1 MSDSNPPAEPN
12 RNRKR
17 KSDST
22 SDTPS
27 SSSRPPQPEPIS
39 SGSSS
44 QSSSSITVENVILT
58 LSTPHEK
65 KDLNANNIAEKV
77 LTFTEEYGEKVAASI
92 GKTWLLVRMEMR
104 HRIGNPDSC
113 EKTWEIA
120 QMMYLR
126 LFNWFKYYEDSQDK
140 EEVLKLHLDLWK
152 TWLEIDYEQ
161 LRNENDF
168 HKELEKKWQELE
180 MLNSNPSAESNR
192 NRKQKIDSSS
202 DTSSSS
208 SGPPQLS
215 PISRRSSTQS
225 PSPITVEKVIGKLSE
240 PLEERNL
247 NEDTI
252 AAKVKEFTEKY
263 GLKVATSIGQN
274 WGIVREEMNPRSAVQ
289 YKDMETG
296 KQIMYLRLFN
306 WFHYYE
312 DSDEKE
318 EVLNLQLDLEERW
331 LDIEYE
337 QEWYNHLTV
346 YGVWR
351 KLWKPLGIRTIDV
364 EDVTTRVNRL
374 IETYGEPTKRIA
386 ASIGKSYATFTHQMA
401 HPSGKRYEEISPGLQ
416 ELYVRLFNWLEF
428 YKEDWQRVSVLQ
440 MHKKLWREWYCLF
453 ILFIFSSQNYRS
465 QKEEEKQKER
475 KEWIAKCIRYN
486 FRDAHRYDLGLD

>member
-17 KSDST
+17 KSDLS

-27 SSSRPPQPEPIS
+27 SSSRPPQPVPIS

-92 GKTWLLVRMEMR
+92 GKAWLLVRMEMN
-104 HRIGNPDSC
+104 HRIGNPDTC
-113 EKTWEIA
+113 EKTWEMA
-120 QMMYLR
+120 QMMYVR
-126 LFNWFKYYEDSQDK
+126 LFNWFKYYEDSEDK
-140 EEVLKLHLDLWK
+140 EEILKLHVDLWNK
-152 TWLEIDYEQ
+152 WFDIDYEQ
-161 LRNENDF
+161 LWNDSDF
-168 HKELEKKWQELE
+168 LKEVEKKWQELE
-180 MLNSNPSAESNR
+180 MLNSNPSAEPNR
-192 NRKQKIDSSS
+192 NRKRKS
-202 DTSSSS
+202 DSSSS

-215 PISRRSSTQS
+215 PMSIRSSTES
-225 PSPITVEKVIGKLSE
+225 SSSLTVEDIIGTLRK
-240 PLEERNL
+240 PLEKRIL
-247 NEDTI
+247 NEDAI
-252 AAKVKEFTEKY
+252 AEKVKEFTEEY
-263 GLKVATSIGQN
+263 GLKVAASIGQN
-274 WGIVREEMNPRSAVQ
+274 WGIVRDEMNPRSAVQ
-289 YKDMETG
+289 YKDMKTE

-318 EVLNLQLDLEERW
+318 EVLNLHLELNERW
-331 LDIEYE
+331 LYE
-337 QEWYNHLTV
+337 QEWYDHLTV

-364 EDVTTRVNRL
+364 EDVTTRVNRI
-374 IETYGEPTKRIA
+374 IETYGIPTKRIA
-386 ASIGKSYATFTHQMA
+386 ILIGKSYATFTHQMA
-401 HPSGKRYEEISPGLQ
+401 HPSGKRYEEMTPGLQ
-416 ELYVRLFNWLEF
+416 EFYVRLLNWLEF

-440 MHKKLWREWYCLF
+440 MHKKLWREW
-453 ILFIFSSQNYRS
+453 S

-486 FRDAHRYDLGLD
+486 FHDAFRYDLSLD